1 MSYPSLFPVGPTSTL
16 AQGLADS
23 PGPAPAGAAPQA
35 DAPTP
40 DATDPAAPA
49 ASGGTFAQAI
59 AAASQA
65 TGLDPR
71 LIAAVAQ
78 AESGGDPTAVSSV
91 GAEGLMQ
98 LMPGTAQAL
107 GVQNAFDPVQNAV
120 GGATYLK
127 EMLQEFN
134 GSLPLA
140 LAAYNA
146 GPGAVQEYD
155 GIPPYPE
162 TEAYV
167 RGVLQSFQT
176 AVDGQ

>member
-1 MSYPSLFPVGPTSTL
+1 MSYAPLFPAGPVTTV
-16 AQGLADS
+16 AQGLAQS
-23 PGPAPAGAAPQA
+23 PGAAQPTAPQG
-35 DAPTP
+35 APS
-40 DATDPAAPA
+40 AP
-49 ASGGTFAQAI
+49 SVGSDGTFQQAI
-59 AAASQA
+59 AAAAQA

-71 LIAAVAQ
+71 LLAAVAEQ
-78 AESGGDPTAVSSV
+78 ESGGDANAVSPV

-107 GVQNAFDPVQNAV
+107 GMQDPFNPTQNAI

-127 EMLQEFN
+127 EMLQQFQ

-146 GPGAVQEYD
+146 GPGAVQEYG

-167 RGVLQSFQT
+167 RGVLSSYQ
-176 AVDGQ
+176 AAMDGQQK

>member
-1 MSYPSLFPVGPTSTL
+1 MSYAPLFPVGPVTTV
-16 AQGLADS
+16 AQGLAAS
-23 PGPAPAGAAPQA
+23 PGAQPASAASSAPQGSSTA
-35 DAPTP
+35 VG
-40 DATDPAAPA
+40 
-49 ASGGTFAQAI
+49 GGTFQEAI

-71 LIAAVAQ
+71 LLTAVAQ
-78 AESGGDPTAVSSV
+78 QESGGDPNAVSPV

-107 GVQNAFDPVQNAV
+107 GVQNPFDPTQNAV

-127 EMLQEFN
+127 EMLQQFQGN
-134 GSLPLA
+134 LSLA

-146 GPGAVQEYD
+146 GPGAVEQYG

-167 RGVLQSFQT
+167 RGVLSSYQ
-176 AVDGQ
+176 AAMGGQQG

>member
-1 MSYPSLFPVGPTSTL
+1 MSYAPLFPQGPVQTV
-16 AQGLADS
+16 AQGLAQS
-23 PGPAPAGAAPQA
+23 PGPGASAATQSGAQAAGSAGA
-35 DAPTP
+35 TP
-40 DATDPAAPA
+40 
-49 ASGGTFAQAI
+49 GTFQEAI

-71 LIAAVAQ
+71 LLAAVAQ
-78 AESGGDPTAVSSV
+78 QESGGNAGAVSPV

-107 GVQNAFDPVQNAV
+107 GVQNPFDPTQNAI

-127 EMLQEFN
+127 EMLQEFQGN
-134 GSLPLA
+134 LSLA

-146 GPGAVQEYD
+146 GPGAVQEYG

-167 RGVLQSFQT
+167 RGVLSSYQ
-176 AVDGQ
+176 AAMDGQQS

>member
-1 MSYPSLFPVGPTSTL
+1 MSYAPLFPAGPVTTV
-16 AQGLADS
+16 AQGLAQS
-23 PGPAPAGAAPQA
+23 PGASSSAAQQG
-35 DAPTP
+35 TQ
-40 DATDPAAPA
+40 PAASVQ
-49 ASGGTFAQAI
+49 SGGTFQQAI
-59 AAASQA
+59 AAAAQA

-71 LIAAVAQ
+71 LLAAVAEQ
-78 AESGGDPTAVSSV
+78 ESGGDPSAVSPV

-107 GVQNAFDPVQNAV
+107 GVQDPFNPTENAI

-127 EMLQEFN
+127 EMLQQFQ

-146 GPGAVQEYD
+146 GPGAVQEYG

-167 RGVLQSFQT
+167 RGVLSSYQ
-176 AVDGQ
+176 AAMDGQQK

>member
-1 MSYPSLFPVGPTSTL
+1 MSYAPLFPVGPVGTV
-16 AQGLADS
+16 AQGLAQS
-23 PGPAPAGAAPQA
+23 PGVLASTGAGETTAS
-35 DAPTP
+35 
-40 DATDPAAPA
+40 DATGSTPT
-49 ASGGTFAQAI
+49 SGGVTFQQAI
-59 AAASQA
+59 AAAAQQS
-65 TGLDPR
+65 GLDPR
-71 LIAAVAQ
+71 LLQAVAEQ
-78 AESGGDPTAVSSV
+78 ESGGDPSAVSPA

-107 GVQNAFDPVQNAV
+107 GVQNPFDPTQNAI

-127 EMLQEFN
+127 EMLQQFQ

-146 GPGAVQEYD
+146 GPGAVQQYG

-167 RGVLQSFQT
+167 RGVLASYQAAT
-176 AVDGQ
+176 DGQEP

>member
-1 MSYPSLFPVGPTSTL
+1 MSYAPLFPQGPVTTV
-16 AQGLADS
+16 AQGLAAS
-23 PGPAPAGAAPQA
+23 PGTGATAPAQGTAAG
-35 DAPTP
+35 TP
-40 DATDPAAPA
+40 VAG
-49 ASGGTFAQAI
+49 GGTFQAAI
-59 AAASQA
+59 AAAAQA

-71 LIAAVAQ
+71 LIAAVAEQ
-78 AESGGDPTAVSSV
+78 ESGGNPAAVSPA

-107 GVQNAFDPVQNAV
+107 GVQNPFDPTQNAI

-127 EMLQEFN
+127 EMLQEFQGN
-134 GSLPLA
+134 LPLA

-146 GPGAVQEYD
+146 GPGAVQQYG

-167 RGVLQSFQT
+167 RGVLASYQ
-176 AVDGQ
+176 AAMDGQQGGS

>member
-1 MSYPSLFPVGPTSTL
+1 MSYAPLFPQGPITTV
-16 AQGLADS
+16 AQGLAAS
-23 PGPAPAGAAPQA
+23 PGVGGPAQVAPAGAMPEG
-35 DAPTP
+35 
-40 DATDPAAPA
+40 
-49 ASGGTFAQAI
+49 GGTFQEAI
-59 AAASQA
+59 AAAAQA

-71 LIAAVAQ
+71 LLQAVAEQ
-78 AESGGDPTAVSSV
+78 ESGGNPSAVSPA

-107 GVQNAFDPVQNAV
+107 GVQDPFDPTQNAI

-127 EMLQEFN
+127 EMLQEFQGN
-134 GSLPLA
+134 LSLA

-146 GPGAVQEYD
+146 GPGAVQKYG

-167 RGVLQSFQT
+167 RGVLASYQ
-176 AVDGQ
+176 AAP